1 MLARGRADGTP
12 VAVVCD
18 GSMPTERTVLST
30 LGALAEDLVTHAVT
44 APAVIVVGDV
54 VRVAHPDAFPANHTA
69 TGG

>member
-1 MLARGRADGTP
+1 
-12 VAVVCD
+12 
-18 GSMPTERTVLST
+18 MPTERTVLST